1 MEAALLERGEHIR
14 KLSEELRE
22 SERVG
27 RELVRELGH
36 SNGSVALAS
45 ENAQLKANLEAL
57 AWTVQEL
64 EGRLSAVG
72 ASPR

>member
-1 MEAALLERGEHIR
+1 
-14 KLSEELRE
+14 
-22 SERVG
+22 
-27 RELVRELGH
+27 
-36 SNGSVALAS
+36 VALAS

-64 EGRLSAVG
+64 EGRLSAVA